1 MATNPTG
8 TNGVLSTL
16 TSRDFLMATDVY
28 ENLIKEQVDTSLF
41 NPYGNN
47 SVNSFFRENAMEE
60 MVTDAEWFH
69 FEEGRANELLV
80 GSCSASASAG
90 DAVTFAVNAAS
101 QFTYGEQY
109 PYATTNDRTVFIPR
123 VGTILK
129 FPNGILGRV
138 DSISGANLTVEPL
151 LSTESIPAT
160 TTSDAVVVGPVT
172 MGEGT
177 GTPDPSAFRYSQFR
191 NSLWIAKDSFEITD
205 LAENVI
211 TVIEDEAGSKWS
223 LTMEQWNKILT
234 KFNNELDMLMLTGK
248 KITNGDITDTSVP
261 SGDGYLPY
269 IENFGYN
276 TSYVKA
282 VGMTMADIDKIGA
295 NIAEMGGSSEYS
307 VMGGF
312 TPRTMMFD
320 LLKDEAGDASF
331 KTFIKGQEQA
341 VNLDFTALTRSG
353 ITYHIKHADIFTNPS
368 LLGAAGHDTKDM
380 LVFMPT
386 TGTTQTAEGRRGFL
400 KVKCLNKAGV
410 GYNAGYFE
418 RLRSGTMS
426 NELDEHKS
434 KYDISAR
441 KGIDAYGQEN
451 HILVKAV

>member
-1 MATNPTG
+1 MATNPNG
-8 TNGVLSTL
+8 TNGVLSAL
-16 TSRDFLMATDVY
+16 TDRDFLMATDVY
-28 ENLIKEQVDTSLF
+28 ENLVKENVDTSLF

-47 SVNSFFRENAMEE
+47 SVNSFFRENALEE
-60 MVTDAEWFH
+60 NVTNADWFH

-80 GSCSASASAG
+80 GSCSASAGAG
-90 DAVTFAVNAAS
+90 DSVAFTVNSAS
-101 QFTYGEQY
+101 QLTYTENY
-109 PYATTNDRTVFIPR
+109 PYATSNSRTVFMPR

-138 DSISGANLTVEPL
+138 DSIASSVLTVEPL

-172 MGEGT
+172 MGEGS

-205 LAENVI
+205 LAENLI

-248 KITNGDITDTSVP
+248 KITNGDITATSVP
-261 SGDGYLPY
+261 SGDGYIPY

-276 TSYVKA
+276 TTYVKA
-282 VGMTMADIDKIGA
+282 IGMTMADMDRIGA

-312 TPRTMMFD
+312 TPRNAMYD
-320 LLKDEAGDASF
+320 LLKNEAGDASF

-380 LVFMPT
+380 LLFMPT
-386 TGTTQTAEGRRGFL
+386 TGSTQTAEGRKSFL
-400 KVKCLNKAGV
+400 RVKCLNKAGV
-410 GYNAGYFE
+410 GYNAGYME
-418 RLRSGTMS
+418 RLRSGTIG
-426 NELDEHKS
+426 NQLDEHKT